1 MTSRRTYFSLAV
13 TFCKRQIPN
22 VVGPWGLSV
31 IAMQNKIWPSRRAL
45 LAGLVAVPAAQF
57 ATGATITDDAK
68 LIGLGRT
75 FDTLA
80 AEIDH
85 AIERGLDI
93 AMDVLEQLGDVST
106 EILTIQA
113 KTIDGLSVKARVVC
127 WALLGDLGS
136 ANDTTL
142 DKSMPLSIVRDL
154 IHLHDPSLEH
164 PGALR
169 KLVMENEAGAGR
181 A

>member
-1 MTSRRTYFSLAV
+1 
-13 TFCKRQIPN
+13 
-22 VVGPWGLSV
+22 
-31 IAMQNKIWPSRRAL
+31 MQKKVWFSRRAL
-45 LAGLVAVPAAQF
+45 LAGLVGVPAAQF
-57 ATGATITDDAK
+57 ATRATTSDDAK

-80 AEIDH
+80 AEIYH
-85 AIERGLDI
+85 AIELGLDI
-93 AMDVLEQLGDVST
+93 AMDVLEQFGRVGA

-113 KTIDGLSVKARVVC
+113 KTIDGLSMKARAVC

-154 IHLHDPSLEH
+154 IRLHDPSLEH

-181 A
+181 AGTSDARTDEVIE